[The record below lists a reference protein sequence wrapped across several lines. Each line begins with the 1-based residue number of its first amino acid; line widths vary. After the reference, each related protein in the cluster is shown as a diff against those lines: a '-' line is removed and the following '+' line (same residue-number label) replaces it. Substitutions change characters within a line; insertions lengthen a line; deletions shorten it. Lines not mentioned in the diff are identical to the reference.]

1 MKSLGGACL
10 KKILLSGIIVSLFL
24 VGCSGTHNDNL
35 LNSNSIE
42 VTNKTTNSIDN
53 IRPEIKA
60 DIDNLKEYKIV
71 DIEHMTKGIEEPQ
84 RLAPTTP
91 KEFNAG
97 MFKVTFQRLQQ
108 NDNRTS
114 LDQVAV
120 VCQTESKVGHL
131 AKVIPGKTEVDGY
144 IFYVGNTNRSDIPK
158 LINDNPNLK
167 FTKNE
172 ERYFIENLYGRFANK
187 MTLTQANAVNATKDI
202 ALAIYFNG
210 NEGIEQFVQEQGDI
224 LKNSK

>member
-1 MKSLGGACL
+1 M
-10 KKILLSGIIVSLFL
+10 
-24 VGCSGTHNDNL
+24 
-35 LNSNSIE
+35 
-42 VTNKTTNSIDN
+42 DN

-60 DIDNLKEYKIV
+60 DIDNLNDYKIV

-84 RLAPTTP
+84 RFAPNAP

-97 MFKVTFQRLQQ
+97 MFKVTFQKSQQ
-108 NDNRTS
+108 NNSGTS
-114 LDQVAV
+114 LDRVSV

-144 IFYVGNTNRSDIPK
+144 IFYAGNTNGSDIPK
-158 LINDNPNLK
+158 LVNDNPNLK

-172 ERYFIENLYGRFANK
+172 ERYFIENLYGRFAKK
-187 MTLTQANAVNATKDI
+187 MTLTQANVVNSTKDI

-210 NEGIEQFVQEQGDI
+210 NEGIEQFVQEQKDI
-224 LKNSK
+224 LKNEQ

>member
-1 MKSLGGACL
+1 L
-10 KKILLSGIIVSLFL
+10 KKIILSGIIVSLLL
-24 VGCSGTHNDNL
+24 VGCSGTNTNL

-71 DIEHMTKGIEEPQ
+71 DIEHITKGIEEPQ
-84 RLAPTTP
+84 RFAPTTP

-97 MFKVTFQRLQQ
+97 MFKIAFRKLQQ

-114 LDQVAV
+114 LDQVSV

-144 IFYVGNTNRSDIPK
+144 IFYAGNTNRSEITK
-158 LINDNPNLK
+158 LIYDNPNLK

-172 ERYFIENLYGRFANK
+172 ERYFIENLYGRFAKK

-210 NEGIEQFVQEQGDI
+210 NEGIEQFVQEQKDI
-224 LKNSK
+224 LKNEQ